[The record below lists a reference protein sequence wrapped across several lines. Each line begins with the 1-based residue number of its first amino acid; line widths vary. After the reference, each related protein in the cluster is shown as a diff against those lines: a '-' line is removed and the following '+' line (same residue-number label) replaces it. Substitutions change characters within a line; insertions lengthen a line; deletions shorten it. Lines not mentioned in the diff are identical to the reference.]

1 MRKKENKNKH
11 FSLENPNETA
21 TFNPRNPRQERND
34 IMTDSEILKLNL
46 KGRVIS
52 EKRLI
57 EIFGTPTIMNN
68 YKKNGHFIRND
79 KYRLM
84 DKAKRFCNI
93 VEKENKQYYISDF
106 YNSPR
111 PSNFDKM
118 NKELYQYIC
127 PLILDALVNGKEAD
141 EKRKCTLTV
150 GLWAREIQMVNY
162 NYEII
167 KEAGIKKIEN
177 EFKIRHNTY
186 YDFYNRCDETIDYYI
201 IQALK
206 YLYSAGLIIW
216 RDVYFVQPVTPMIE
230 KDGEV
235 YEKKEK
241 PKVRQATEDEMKFYA
256 KCVEIADEK
265 ANITNAKERYYSTKA
280 SCFRETLIKE
290 LNKGGILY
298 IFKSY
303 EAYYVNRDRCKA
315 VLDMFDVSDNI
326 LDNFNAAFI
335 SKLATNAEARKLQPK
350 FKTNDNYID
359 EFLSLCDMTI
369 NNKTENLEERING
382 DKNGIE

>member
-1 MRKKENKNKH
+1 MTEN
-11 FSLENPNETA
+11 
-21 TFNPRNPRQERND
+21 
-34 IMTDSEILKLNL
+34 EILNLNL
-46 KGRVIS
+46 SKRSIS

-57 EIFGTPTIMNN
+57 EIFGTPKIEEN
-68 YKKNGHFIRND
+68 YKANGRFTGTD
-79 KYRLM
+79 KSRVLS
-84 DKAKRFCNI
+84 KASRFCEIRDDGNR
-93 VEKENKQYYISDF
+93 QYYITKVYD
-106 YNSPR
+106 NPR

-118 NKELYQYIC
+118 NKELYQYVC

-150 GLWAREIQMVNY
+150 GLWAREIQMVNC

-167 KEAGIKKIEN
+167 KEAGIKKIED

-186 YDFYNRCDETIDYYI
+186 YDFYNRCDEAIDYYI

-206 YLYSAGLIIW
+206 YLHSAGLIIW
-216 RDVYFVQPVTPMIE
+216 RDVYFVLPVTPTIE
-230 KDGEV
+230 QDGDI

-256 KCVEIADEK
+256 KCVEVADKK

-280 SCFRETLIKE
+280 SRFRKILIEE

-335 SKLATNAEARKLQPK
+335 AKLATNADARKLQSK
-350 FKTNDNYID
+350 FKSNDNYID

-382 DKNGIE
+382 DKDGIK

>member
-1 MRKKENKNKH
+1 MTEN
-11 FSLENPNETA
+11 E
-21 TFNPRNPRQERND
+21 
-34 IMTDSEILKLNL
+34 IMKLKL
-46 KGRVIS
+46 KPRSIS
-52 EKRLI
+52 EKRLV
-57 EIFGTPTIMNN
+57 EIFATPAIKERYNKEGKFVSSD
-68 YKKNGHFIRND
+68 KK
-79 KYRLM
+79 RLL
-84 DKAKRFCNI
+84 DRASRFCEIRDDGNR
-93 VEKENKQYYISDF
+93 QYYITKV
-106 YNSPR
+106 YNNPR

-186 YDFYNRCDETIDYYI
+186 YDFYNRCDEAIDYYI

-216 RDVYFVQPVTPMIE
+216 RDVYFVQPVTPTIE
-230 KDGEV
+230 KDGEI

-265 ANITNAKERYYSTKA
+265 ANIKNAKERYYSTKA

-335 SKLATNAEARKLQPK
+335 AKLATNADARKLQPK
-350 FKTNDNYID
+350 FKSNDNYID

>member
-1 MRKKENKNKH
+1 MKLPLLIR
-11 FSLENPNETA
+11 ET
-21 TFNPRNPRQERND
+21 QERND

-68 YKKNGHFIRND
+68 YKENGHFIRND

-106 YNSPR
+106 YNNPR

-186 YDFYNRCDETIDYYI
+186 YDFYNRCDEAIDYYI

-216 RDVYFVQPVTPMIE
+216 RDVYFVQPVTPTIE

-335 SKLATNAEARKLQPK
+335 SKLATNADARKLQPK
-350 FKTNDNYID
+350 FKSNDNYID

>member
-1 MRKKENKNKH
+1 
-11 FSLENPNETA
+11 
-21 TFNPRNPRQERND
+21 
-34 IMTDSEILKLNL
+34 MTDSEILKQNL
-46 KGRVIS
+46 KGRVVS

-68 YKKNGHFIRND
+68 YKKNGHFIHND

-84 DKAKRFCNI
+84 DKVKRFCKV
-93 VEKENKQYYISDF
+93 VEKDNKQYYISDF
-106 YNSPR
+106 YDNPR

-118 NKELYQYIC
+118 NKDLYQYIC

-162 NYEII
+162 NYDII
-167 KEAGIKKIEN
+167 KNAGIKKIEK
-177 EFKIRHNTY
+177 EFDICCNTY
-186 YDFYNRCDETIDYYI
+186 YDFYNRCDEAIDYYI

-206 YLYSAGLIIW
+206 YLHSAGLIIW
-216 RDVYFVQPVTPMIE
+216 RDVYFIQPVTPTIE
-230 KDGEV
+230 KDGDV
-235 YEKKEK
+235 YEKIEK
-241 PKVRQATEDEMKFYA
+241 PKVRQATEDDMKFYA
-256 KCVEIADEK
+256 KCIEIADEK

-280 SCFRETLIKE
+280 SHFRDVLIKE

-303 EAYYVNRDRCKA
+303 EAYYVNRDRCKT
-315 VLDMFDVSDNI
+315 VLNMFDVNDNI

-335 SKLATNAEARKLQPK
+335 DKLSTNADTRKSQPK
-350 FKTNDNYID
+350 FQSNDNYID

-369 NNKTENLEERING
+369 NNKTENLEERFKG
-382 DKNGIE
+382 ESE